1 MGGGGMALKRTSGNV
16 AISFAVA
23 ETVAG
28 TFAQEQID
36 LTLSPLDL
44 EVFVVLAVDLEPSA
58 PDVIAGQRTASTAT
72 VTKSS
77 QTAMQ
82 SIANSNTVASAKRD
96 VITDVAS
103 GVAAFEHNS
112 QDTPSAQLEFVD
124 IISTNNFFVAV
135 QGQSNTLVM
144 GLTGRVYG
152 YRARADAAT
161 YAALVQSE
169 ILSQ

>member
-1 MGGGGMALKRTSGNV
+1 MALKRTSQNV
-16 AISFAVA
+16 AISFNVV

-28 TFAQEQID
+28 TFSQDQID

-58 PDVIAGQRTASTAT
+58 PDVIAGLRTATTAV

-77 QTAMQ
+77 QTTMQ
-82 SIANSNTVASAKRD
+82 SIANSNAVASAKRD
-96 VITDVAS
+96 VITGAVFGS
-103 GVAAFEHNS
+103 VSFEHNS
-112 QDTPSAQLEFVD
+112 SDTPSTNLEYVD

-135 QGQSNTLVM
+135 QGQSNTLTM
-144 GLTGRVYG
+144 GCTGRVYG